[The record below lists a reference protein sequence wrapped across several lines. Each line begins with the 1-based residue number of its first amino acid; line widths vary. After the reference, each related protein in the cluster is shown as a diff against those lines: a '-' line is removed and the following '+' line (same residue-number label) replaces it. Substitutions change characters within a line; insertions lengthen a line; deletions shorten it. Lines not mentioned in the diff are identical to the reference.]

1 VIEEPEALK
10 TPPAPGLGTLATF
23 PPVERH
29 ELSSGLSVS
38 TLTQPSL
45 PLTRIVVTF
54 RSGRAQEGG
63 KVGVSRLTARLLKLG
78 GAGPFTGRQMVD
90 RLESFG
96 SSLDVATGSDHTSF
110 SLSVLNAD
118 LAPALAALGL
128 MLREARMPLVE
139 FSRVKTEE
147 IERAAARARGDF
159 AWGNQ
164 LVLFHQL
171 FEVATGVHPYA
182 SFDAKPSD
190 VERLQLSDCTRWRL
204 EHLTPD
210 NGELIVVSSIARETV
225 LDAAEK
231 AFQKWQGAS
240 APEPAAFDR
249 PTGPARFSIFVVDHP
264 DSPLSEVTAGVL
276 GAPRTSAAWPAL
288 SLTSYILGSG
298 PASRLF
304 VELREQHSWALETS
318 SDLVA
323 LRDAP
328 AIIKLD
334 ATTLRAHSV
343 DVVKSMIG
351 QLNRLAHESPTEAE
365 VEHAARSL
373 TRSFLNDSNPM
384 RSLAEMLART
394 RRLGLEPDDYDA
406 FHRAVLE
413 LDASTLERVVQP
425 YFGLDQAVVVVS
437 ADAQTVAPPL
447 ALLGPVVVLDPDK
460 DFSIKQRLPY
470 NPLAAP

>member
-1 VIEEPEALK
+1 
-10 TPPAPGLGTLATF
+10 
-23 PPVERH
+23 
-29 ELSSGLSVS
+29 
-38 TLTQPSL
+38 
-45 PLTRIVVTF
+45 
-54 RSGRAQEGG
+54 
-63 KVGVSRLTARLLKLG
+63 
-78 GAGPFTGRQMVD
+78 
-90 RLESFG
+90 
-96 SSLDVATGSDHTSF
+96 
-110 SLSVLNAD
+110 
-118 LAPALAALGL
+118 
-128 MLREARMPLVE
+128 
-139 FSRVKTEE
+139 
-147 IERAAARARGDF
+147 
-159 AWGNQ
+159 
-164 LVLFHQL
+164 LFHQL

-210 NGELIVVSSIARETV
+210 NGDLIVVSSIARETV
-225 LDAAEK
+225 LDAPEK

-425 YFGLDQAVVVVS
+425 YFDLDQAVVVVS
-437 ADAQTVAPPL
+437 ADAKTVAQPL

-470 NPLAAP
+470 SPLATP